1 MAGYCINSEYKPRH
15 KILTV
20 YFIYVIF
27 IIVILLFCYVI
38 GTLGIEIMASVLF
51 SPLQIANVSILNTVH
66 AWKNAVV

>member
-20 YFIYVIF
+20 YFINVIF

-51 SPLQIANVSILNTVH
+51 SP
-66 AWKNAVV
+66 